1 MQHNPLMTPLYYAEL
16 MTVLTDQP
24 AVVDKR
30 TSGLTSAGI
39 IKAVPPI
46 RPSA

>member
-1 MQHNPLMTPLYYAEL
+1 MTPAYYAKL

-30 TSGLTSAGI
+30 TSGLVSAGLVD
-39 IKAVPPI
+39 AVPPV
-46 RPSA
+46 RPRA